1 MDSEPCILCPYI
13 NINNPDGE
21 LTYGRALG
29 MKTLIQSSLDRGD
42 SLHEELMKISDEM
55 LLDTSR
61 TLKMHKNVVF
71 HILKKTEKHS

>member
-1 MDSEPCILCPYI
+1 
-13 NINNPDGE
+13 
-21 LTYGRALG
+21 

-42 SLHEELMKISDEM
+42 GLHEELMKISDEM

-71 HILKKTEKHS
+71 HILKKNGET